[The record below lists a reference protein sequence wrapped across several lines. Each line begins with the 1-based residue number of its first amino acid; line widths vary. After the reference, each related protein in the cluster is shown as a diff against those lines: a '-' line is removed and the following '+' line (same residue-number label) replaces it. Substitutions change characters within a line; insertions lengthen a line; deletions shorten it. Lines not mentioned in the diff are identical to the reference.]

1 MRFIRTKAVVAG
13 LGLALSLAACGDA
26 GSDTESV
33 DVEVKEDAASEFE
46 EGSRMAELA
55 EAGTINVGVK
65 FDQPGLGF
73 NETGSDMP
81 TGFDVDIAKILV
93 ASLGIDP
100 EDTDKVQYIET
111 ISDNREPFLQEGKVD
126 LVLASYS
133 ITDERRQ
140 LVGQAGPYMVTG
152 QQLLVPEDSDVESP
166 ADLQG
171 KEVCSVTGSTSL
183 DNAEAEGMKP
193 VGFDT
198 YSQCVDKVLDG
209 SVEAMTTDGTI
220 LAGYAAQ
227 NEGQLKVVGE
237 PFSEERIGV
246 GYSKDSPEMCQWIN
260 DTLEQANEEGTWADA
275 FEANL
280 GASGVETPEFPEL
293 DPCES

>member
-1 MRFIRTKAVVAG
+1 MKFTRTKAIIATV
-13 LGLALSLAACGDA
+13 GLALSLAACGDA
-26 GSDTESV
+26 GDDSKSV
-33 DVEVKEDAASEFE
+33 DVDVAKDAKFD
-46 EGSRMAELA
+46 EGTRMAEIA
-55 EAGTINVGVK
+55 DAGTINVGVK

-73 NETGSDMP
+73 KETGSDIP

-100 EDTDKVQYIET
+100 NDTSKVKYVET

-133 ITDERRQ
+133 ITDERRAV
-140 LVGQAGPYMVTG
+140 VGQAGPYMLTG
-152 QQLLVPEDSDVESP
+152 QQLLVPEDSDAAGPE
-166 ADLQG
+166 DLQG

-183 DNAEAEGMKP
+183 ETAKAQGMKP

-209 SVEAMTTDGTI
+209 TVEAMTTDGTI

-227 NEGQLKVVGE
+227 NEGQLKVVGD

-246 GYSKDSPEMCQWIN
+246 GYSKDYPEMCQWIN
-260 DTLEQANEEGTWADA
+260 DTLEAANEDGSWAEA

-280 GASGVETPEFPEL
+280 GASGVETPDFPEL

>member
-26 GSDTESV
+26 GSDAESV
-33 DVEVKEDAASEFE
+33 DVEVTEDASFD
-46 EGSRMAELA
+46 EGTRMAELA
-55 EAGTINVGVK
+55 EQGTINVGVK

-81 TGFDVDIAKILV
+81 TGFDVDIAKLLV

-100 EDTDKVQYIET
+100 EDTSKVKYIET

-133 ITDERRQ
+133 ITDERRAV
-140 LVGQAGPYMVTG
+140 VGQAGPYMVTG

-171 KEVCSVTGSTSL
+171 QEVCSVTGSTSL
-183 DNAEAEGMKP
+183 DNAKAEGMKP

-209 SVEAMTTDGTI
+209 TVEAMTTDGTI
-220 LAGYAAQ
+220 LLGYAAQ
-227 NEGQLKVVGE
+227 NEGTLKVVGE

-260 DTLEQANEEGTWADA
+260 DTLEAANEDGKWAEA

-280 GASGVETPEFPEL
+280 GASGAETPEFPTL